1 MQKLVIGLFGFGT
14 VGEGLCNVL
23 RNSKT
28 VDARIKK
35 ICIKHAEKQRNLPS
49 SYFTTCPEEILDDPE
64 INLIVELI
72 NGGED
77 SYSIVKRAMQNGKS
91 VVTGNKAM
99 LAFHIEELIQ
109 LQKKYGVALL
119 YDASACGSI
128 PVIRNLEEYYDN
140 DLLLALYGIF
150 NGSSNFI
157 LSKIFNEGMSY
168 TKALKLAQEL
178 GFAEEDPRFDVDGID
193 SLYKLVILTVHA
205 FGTYV
210 SPDEVFHHGISSLSI
225 DDIRYAREKNK
236 KIKLIARVEKLPN
249 DKITLYVMP
258 KFVGSEELVYSVENE
273 FNGVVIEGQ
282 FYDKQL
288 MYGRGAGGFPTGSSV
303 LSDITARAHQYT
315 YEYKK
320 LNYFVPPVYTTENL
334 VDVYLRYTR
343 ASDLDHFRFAEISE
357 RYTSNNYSYVVG
369 KIRLSN
375 LLSAK
380 EYVEKLK
387 IFIAVV

>member
-14 VGEGLCNVL
+14 VGEGLWNVL
-23 RNSKT
+23 KNSKT

-35 ICIKHAEKQRNLPS
+35 ICIKNPDKVRSLPDL
-49 SYFTTCPEEILDDPE
+49 YFTTQAEDIVDDPE
-64 INLIVELI
+64 INLVVELI
-72 NGGED
+72 SGGED

-99 LAFHIEELIQ
+99 LAYHIEELIQ
-109 LQKKYGVALL
+109 LQKEYGVALL
-119 YDASACGSI
+119 YDSSACGSI

-150 NGSSNFI
+150 NGSSNYI
-157 LSKIFNEGMSY
+157 LSKIFSEGMGYS
-168 TKALKLAQEL
+168 KALKQAQEL
-178 GFAEEDPRFDVDGID
+178 GFAEEDPRFDVDGVD
-193 SLYKLVILTVHA
+193 SLFKLVILTVHA

-210 SPDEVFHHGISSLSI
+210 SPDDVFNHGISNLTP

-258 KFVGSEELVYSVENE
+258 KFVGQEELVYSVENE

-282 FYDKQL
+282 YYDKQL

-303 LSDITARAHQYT
+303 LSDITARAHNYT

-320 LNYFVPPVYTTENL
+320 LNYFVPPAYTTENL
-334 VDVYLRYTR
+334 VQVYLRYKD
-343 ASDLDHFRFAEISE
+343 APDLDHFRFAEITE
-357 RYTSNNYSYVVG
+357 RYTSKSYSYVVG
-369 KIRLSN
+369 SIRLSN

-380 EYVEKLK
+380 EHIQKLK
-387 IFIAVV
+387 VFIAAV